1 MLFVRQIDVNA
12 IDLISGTITTT
23 ITMSFKVQTT
33 PIIRSSIS
41 KQIAEQLREA
51 IVSGRFKIG
60 DRLPTEDELAQR
72 YGVSRPS
79 VREALKRL
87 AAQNLV
93 RARRGPSGGN
103 FVVQP
108 SYEELAGSLSGA
120 ATLLVGMGALDIVEI
135 IDARRILQG
144 GCLEH
149 AVKNATA
156 AHIADIQTALER
168 QRAPKISD
176 EAFCQAD
183 VAFHRA
189 LVDSAGNGMVRFV
202 MYTVIEALI
211 PVTNMIVTV
220 VRERSDIISLHEE
233 MLQHLIDRNSVLLN
247 QSMNKL
253 LDYLLGKFELAS
265 QR

>member
-1 MLFVRQIDVNA
+1 MAQSVTSTA
-12 IDLISGTITTT
+12 
-23 ITMSFKVQTT
+23 
-33 PIIRSSIS
+33 SIS

-60 DRLPTEDELAQR
+60 ERLPTEDELAQR

-108 SYEELAGSLSGA
+108 SYEELAESLSAA
-120 ATLLVGMGALDIVEI
+120 ATLLVGMGALDIGEI
-135 IDARRILQG
+135 IEARRSLQG
-144 GCLEH
+144 SCLEL
-149 AVKNATA
+149 AVASA
-156 AHIADIQTALER
+156 SSGQIDDIEAALEQ
-168 QRAPKISD
+168 QRDPDISD

-189 LVDSAGNGMVRFV
+189 LVDATGNGMLRFV

-211 PVTNMIVTV
+211 PVTNMVVSV
-220 VRERSDIISLHEE
+220 VRERGDIVRLHRKMLDSLKRRDSRSLKRE
-233 MLQHLIDRNSVLLN
+233 MDE
-247 QSMNKL
+247 L
-253 LDYLLGKFELAS
+253 LDYLLCKFEQA
-265 QR
+265 QAERAET

>member
-1 MLFVRQIDVNA
+1 MSKQIRYTPFHLSWIFLVHES
-12 IDLISGTITTT
+12 LII
-23 ITMSFKVQTT
+23 K
-33 PIIRSSIS
+33 SSIS

-51 IVSGRFKIG
+51 ILNGRFKIG
-60 DRLPTEDELAQR
+60 ERLPTEEELAQR

-108 SYEELAGSLSGA
+108 SYEELAGSLSAA
-120 ATLLVGMGALDIVEI
+120 ATLLVGMGALDFDEI
-135 IDARRILQG
+135 IEARRVLQG
-144 GCLEH
+144 GCLKL
-149 AVKNATA
+149 AAKNATA
-156 AHIADIQTALER
+156 EQIKDIEASLDRQKDPAL
-168 QRAPKISD
+168 SD
-176 EAFCQAD
+176 EAFCQSD

-189 LVDSAGNGMVRFV
+189 LVDAAGNGMLRFV

-211 PVTNMIVTV
+211 PVTNMIVTG
-220 VRERSDIISLHEE
+220 VRERSDIISLHEK
-233 MLQHLIDRNSVLLN
+233 MLSQLRQRQSDPLIDT
-247 QSMNKL
+247 MNEL
-253 LDYLLGKFELAS
+253 LDYLRASLEIAS